1 MNKDQKKF
9 KFMGEWTPSEWRS
22 FELKYIKEISKL
34 NNMDK
39 SLEIAVNYSRKVLKS
54 HSTSFFIVTRFLPK
68 SMRDE
73 VELVY
78 GSVRFPDE
86 IVDSFNIENDEKKR
100 LLDQWRDH
108 YQIAVQTKSFEES
121 LGAGVPVLLAG
132 FAEVVK
138 KYSIPIEYYN
148 SFLDA
153 MELDVNPREFEDIDD
168 LINNYVF
175 GSAIVVGYF
184 LAYVYGSS
192 AETNFD
198 KTLQS
203 SKELGIALQITNF
216 IRDIN
221 EDLTRGRV
229 YIPKTILRNN
239 QISIKDYHQNVS
251 QNTIKIN
258 SARKEMASIA
268 NQYYQESKKGVDSF
282 SKESRIAIKACI
294 ELYGKLNERI
304 ITRGNNIKNRES
316 LSWSEKLGA
325 LPASKYWKLPIAY
338 LKS

>member
-1 MNKDQKKF
+1 MKKEQKNS
-9 KFMGEWTPSEWRS
+9 FMGEWTPNEWGN
-22 FELKYIKEISKL
+22 FEESYLNDLKSSSA
-34 NNMDK
+34 N
-39 SLEIAVNYSRKVLKS
+39 SLDVAVKFSRKVLKT

-68 SMRDE
+68 FMRDE

-86 IVDSFNIENDEKKR
+86 IVDSFDIKNDEKKVLLSNWRNKYR
-100 LLDQWRDH
+100 LALESG
-108 YQIAVQTKSFEES
+108 SFEDS
-121 LGAGVPVLLAG
+121 INKDVPILLAG

-138 KYSIPIEYYN
+138 KYSIPSSYYE

-153 MELDVNPREFEDIDD
+153 MELDVEPRNFENTDD
-168 LINNYVF
+168 LIDNYVY

-192 AETNFD
+192 QNDNFKETL
-198 KTLQS
+198 KS
-203 SKELGIALQITNF
+203 SKELGIALQLTNF

-221 EDLTRGRV
+221 EDLKRGRI
-229 YIPKTILRNN
+229 YIPKTILKNN
-239 QISIKDYHQNVS
+239 GIELKNYANNVN
-251 QNTIKIN
+251 QNTTSIN
-258 SARKEMASIA
+258 SARMELASIA
-268 NQYYQESKKGVDSF
+268 NKYYKESEKGIESF
-282 SKESRIAIKACI
+282 SPDSRVAIKACI

-304 ITRGNNIKNRES
+304 ISRGNDIKVRES

-325 LPASKYWKLPIAY
+325 LPSSKYWKLPMAY

>member
-1 MNKDQKKF
+1 MKKEQKNS
-9 KFMGEWTPSEWRS
+9 FMGEWTPNEWGN
-22 FELKYIKEISKL
+22 FEESYLNDLKSSSDTSL
-34 NNMDK
+34 NV
-39 SLEIAVNYSRKVLKS
+39 AVKFSRKVLKT

-68 SMRDE
+68 FMRDE

-86 IVDSFNIENDEKKR
+86 IVDSFDIKNDEKKALLSNWRNKYR
-100 LLDQWRDH
+100 LALESG
-108 YQIAVQTKSFEES
+108 SFEDS
-121 LGAGVPVLLAG
+121 INKDVPILLAG

-138 KYSIPIEYYN
+138 KYSIPSSYYE

-153 MELDVNPREFEDIDD
+153 MELDVEPRNFENTDD
-168 LINNYVF
+168 LIDNYVY

-192 AETNFD
+192 QNDNFKETL
-198 KTLQS
+198 KS
-203 SKELGIALQITNF
+203 SKELGIALQLTNF

-221 EDLTRGRV
+221 EDLKRGRI
-229 YIPKTILRNN
+229 YIPKTILKNN
-239 QISIKDYHQNVS
+239 GIELKNYANNVN
-251 QNTIKIN
+251 QNTTSIN
-258 SARKEMASIA
+258 SARMELASIA
-268 NQYYQESKKGVDSF
+268 NKYYKESEKGIESF
-282 SKESRIAIKACI
+282 SPDSRVAIKACI

-304 ITRGNNIKNRES
+304 ISRGNDIKVRES

-325 LPASKYWKLPIAY
+325 LPSSKYWKLPVAY

>member
-1 MNKDQKKF
+1 MKKEQKNS
-9 KFMGEWTPSEWRS
+9 FMGEWTPNEWGN
-22 FELKYIKEISKL
+22 FEESYLNDLKSSSG
-34 NNMDK
+34 N
-39 SLEIAVNYSRKVLKS
+39 SLDVAVKFSRKVLKT

-68 SMRDE
+68 FMRDE

-86 IVDSFNIENDEKKR
+86 IVDSFDIKNDEKKV
-100 LLDQWRDH
+100 LLSNWRDK
-108 YQIAVQTKSFEES
+108 YRLALESGSFEDS
-121 LGAGVPVLLAG
+121 INKDVPILLAG

-138 KYSIPIEYYN
+138 KYSIPSSYYE

-153 MELDVNPREFEDIDD
+153 MELDVEPRNFENTDD
-168 LINNYVF
+168 LIDNYVY

-192 AETNFD
+192 QIDNFKETL
-198 KTLQS
+198 KS
-203 SKELGIALQITNF
+203 SKELGIALQLTNF

-221 EDLTRGRV
+221 EDLKRGRI
-229 YIPKTILRNN
+229 YIPKTILKNN
-239 QISIKDYHQNVS
+239 GIELKNYANNVN
-251 QNTIKIN
+251 QNTTSIN
-258 SARKEMASIA
+258 SARMELASIA
-268 NQYYQESKKGVDSF
+268 NKYYKESEKGIESF
-282 SKESRIAIKACI
+282 SPDSRVAIKACI

-304 ITRGNNIKNRES
+304 ISRGNDIKVRES

-325 LPASKYWKLPIAY
+325 LPSSKYWKLPMAY

>member
-1 MNKDQKKF
+1 MDKDQKIIN
-9 KFMGEWTPSEWRS
+9 FMGQWTPSEWRS
-22 FELKYIKEISKL
+22 FEVKYRKEISKA
-34 NNMDK
+34 NDDEGTK
-39 SLEIAVNYSRKVLKS
+39 IAVNYSRKVLKT

-68 SMRDE
+68 YMRDE

-86 IVDSFNIENDEKKR
+86 IVDSFDIENDEKKV
-100 LLDQWRDH
+100 LLDQWRKNYH
-108 YQIAVQTKSFEES
+108 IAIQTNSFKNS
-121 LGAGVPVLLAG
+121 VNAGVPVLLAG

-138 KYSIPIEYYN
+138 KYSIPIDYYN

-153 MELDVNPREFEDIDD
+153 MELDVKPRKFEDIDD
-168 LINNYVF
+168 LIDNYIF

-192 AETNFD
+192 QENNFNETL
-198 KTLQS
+198 KS

-221 EDLTRGRV
+221 EDLERGRV
-229 YIPKTILRNN
+229 YIPKTILENN
-239 QISIKDYHQNVS
+239 NISINNYHQSINE
-251 QNTIKIN
+251 NTDEIN

-268 NQYYQESKKGVDSF
+268 NHYYQESKKGVDSF

-304 ITRGNNIKNRES
+304 IIKGSNIKNRES

-325 LPASKYWKLPIAY
+325 LPVSKYWKLPIAY